1 MLWRV
6 LRAGLCF
13 SRAHAANRL
22 DRVSVGGGGSIH
34 RMTAALRVLQDGGT
48 ALMRAASKGHTAT
61 ATELV
66 RLGADIHAKGKVRA
80 C

>member
-1 MLWRV
+1 
-6 LRAGLCF
+6 
-13 SRAHAANRL
+13 
-22 DRVSVGGGGSIH
+22 
-34 RMTAALRVLQDGGT
+34 MTAALRVLQDGGT